1 MKMNQEN
8 KIVFRNALN
17 GYNKADVNAY
27 LADLAKEFERREEE
41 WARETEKFQQA
52 LVTAAEE
59 KEVLLEK
66 YKKLTT
72 ENDVL
77 EAEKRKAEVELAKIG
92 GSAKENK
99 QTTDELSAEL
109 SMEKAKLASAN
120 TILNSQHET
129 AIKQKKHVEALAAEL
144 TTLKQKMAE
153 RNAEID
159 SLRKALAASEQVG
172 MERYA
177 EIAKQAGIL
186 EGYASQIQL
195 MKTELDAKNKLLE
208 NFNKANASGGADRT
222 VTEMRT
228 EMDKFI
234 SAVDAKL
241 ETKLSELTV
250 KAEPVKEEKAEEKP
264 AEAPVKAEKQQPA
277 KSDIDKKLD
286 SFFGA

>member
-27 LADLAKEFERREEE
+27 LAELAKEFERREEE

-52 LVTAAEE
+52 LITAAEE

-77 EAEKRKAEVELAKIG
+77 EAEKRKAEVELARIG
-92 GSAKENK
+92 GSAKETK
-99 QTTDELSAEL
+99 QTTEELSAEL

-159 SLRKALAASEQVG
+159 SLRKALAAAEQIG

-177 EIAKQAGIL
+177 EIAKQSGIL

-195 MKTELDAKNKLLE
+195 MKTELEAKNKLLE

-250 KAEPVKEEKAEEKP
+250 KAEPAKEEKAEAKP
-264 AEAPVKAEKQQPA
+264 VEAPVKEEPQKPAE
-277 KSDIDKKLD
+277 SDIDKKLD